1 MTLSF
6 KEDHIS
12 QIPALMML
20 EKVGYTYLTPAEAM
34 ELRGGNT
41 SNVLLEPILREQLAK
56 INTVQVSSQ
65 CTTVFSEQNI
75 TAGIEALRNLP
86 MAEGFMTTSQVA
98 YDLLT
103 AGKTLEQIVDGDKK
117 SYVMQYID
125 WKHIENNVFHVTEE
139 FAVSRTGMNDTY
151 RPDIVLFVNG
161 IPLCVIECKR
171 PDIKDSLKQA
181 ISQHL
186 RNQKEDG
193 IRSLYVYSALLLAT
207 NVNEVS
213 YGTTATPEKF
223 WSKWT
228 EQFADKNGEELYRYK
243 LAEKVNE
250 KRINPRMFS
259 ERYSY
264 VRTDI
269 EKKYDAPLT
278 PSVQDAYIYN
288 LCRPERLLGLMY
300 GFTLYDDGIKKV
312 ARYQQYFAVEK
323 VMERVRNID
332 GGKRRGGV
340 IWHTQGSGK
349 SLTMVMLAQAILL
362 DSSIRNPRIILVTD
376 RTDLDRQIT
385 TTFRKCQVSVENAT
399 TGSNLVKLLEG
410 ASATVITAIINKFE
424 TAVRGLKSPLTDP
437 NIFVLIDE
445 GHRSQYGEMGI
456 KMEKA
461 LPNACFIAMTGTPL
475 MKKEKSTAA
484 KFGGIIHPIYTVD
497 QAVKDGA
504 VVPLLYEGRM
514 VPQEVHAESID
525 RYFDRICEWMTDAQR
540 ADIKKKFSRADQV
553 NQAEQRVYAIAWDIS
568 QHFRKNWQGSK
579 FKAQLVAPRKRIA
592 IMYKKFLDE
601 IGIVSSEVLI
611 TSPDTREGEDIAFGE
626 TSNTE
631 LAFWKQMMD
640 EHGTPKKYEQNIIN
654 RFKNSD
660 KPEIIIVVDKLL
672 TGFDEPK
679 NTVLYLD
686 RKLKDHTLLQA
697 IARVNRVCDDK
708 EFGYIVDYYGVFS
721 NLNDALEI
729 YTEFDQEDLSGTY
742 TDIADEVAK
751 LPQRHSEVWDILRAV
766 KNQGDLEAYG
776 EVLRDDEK
784 RVNFYEKLTAYSRT
798 LKIALSSIDFH
809 KTTPQEQIDRYKN
822 DLAIFLKLRKAVQER
837 YSDTIDFSQY
847 EGQIQKLIDTH
858 IESGEVQIITELVNI
873 FDKEKFAKEVEKI
886 VGKAAK
892 ADTIVSRTAK
902 YITESMDTDP
912 AFFKKFSKMIEET
925 IEEYKQG
932 RISEAEYLQ
941 RAEEIM
947 NKVLTHT
954 DSEIPKSLQ
963 NNNAGRAYFG
973 LGLEVYKR
981 VCKDAEKFDLTG
993 LALMTANKI
1002 DEIIKAHIYPD
1013 GSLMVDWTAKDRLIG
1028 TMKLEIEDYLID
1040 VVKRG
1045 YGVPLTFDDMDSIID
1060 NSVDVASKWFR

>member
-12 QIPALMML
+12 HIPALMML

-41 SNVLLEPILREQLAK
+41 GNVLLEPILREQLAK

-65 CTTVFSEQNI
+65 RTTVFSEQNI
-75 TAGIEALRNLP
+75 TAGIDALRNLP
-86 MAEGFMTTSQVA
+86 MAEGYMTASQVV

-103 AGKTLEQIVDGDKK
+103 AGKTLEQIVDGDRK

-125 WKHIENNVFHVTEE
+125 WKHIENNAFHVTEE
-139 FAVSRTGMNDTY
+139 FAVSRTGMSDAY

-171 PDIKDSLKQA
+171 PDIKDSLNQA

-213 YGTTATPEKF
+213 YATTGTPKKF
-223 WSKWT
+223 WNKWT
-228 EQFADKNGEELYRYK
+228 EQFVDRTAEELYRYK
-243 LAEKVNE
+243 LAEKVNQNVSDLSWKE
-250 KRINPRMFS
+250 YKMCAEPTVQYGSHKM
-259 ERYSY
+259 
-264 VRTDI
+264 
-269 EKKYDAPLT
+269 
-278 PSVQDAYIYN
+278 PSIQDAYLYN
-288 LCRPERLLGLMY
+288 LCRPDRLLNLMY
-300 GFTLYDDGIKKV
+300 RFTLYDDGVKKI

-323 VMERVRNID
+323 VMERVRNIE

-349 SLTMVMLAQAILL
+349 SLTMVLLAQAILL
-362 DSSIRNPRIILVTD
+362 DNTIRNPRIILVTD

-385 TTFRKCQVSVENAT
+385 ATFRKCQVSVENAT
-399 TGSNLVKLLEG
+399 TGSNLVKLLE
-410 ASATVITAIINKFE
+410 SAGTTVITTIINKFE
-424 TAVRGLKSPLTDP
+424 TAVRGLKAPLEDP

-445 GHRSQYGEMGI
+445 GHRSQYGEMGV

-484 KFGGIIHPIYTVD
+484 KFGGIIQPIYTVD

-514 VPQEVHAESID
+514 VPQEVHADSID

-540 ADIKKKFSRADQV
+540 ADMKKKFSRADQI
-553 NQAEQRVYAIAWDIS
+553 NQAEQRVYAIAWDVS
-568 QHFRKNWQGSK
+568 HHFRKNWQGSK

-592 IMYKKFLDE
+592 ILYKKFLDE

-611 TSPDTREGEDIAFGE
+611 TSPDTREGEDVAFGE

-631 LAFWKQMMD
+631 LAFWKRMMD

-654 RFKNSD
+654 RFKNSEN
-660 KPEIIIVVDKLL
+660 PEIIIVVDKLL

-708 EFGYIVDYYGVFS
+708 EFGYIVDYYGVFG

-729 YTEFDQEDLSGTY
+729 YTEFDQEDLVGTY
-742 TDIADEVAK
+742 TDISDEVAK
-751 LPQRHSEVWDILRAV
+751 LPQRHGEVWDILRMA
-766 KNQGDLEAYG
+766 KNQNDLETYG
-776 EVLRDDEK
+776 ELLCDEEK
-784 RVNFYEKLTAYSRT
+784 RVNFYEKVTAYART
-798 LKIALSSIDFH
+798 LKIALSSIEFH
-809 KTTPQEQIDRYKN
+809 KTISQEHIDRYKS
-822 DLAIFLKLRKAVQER
+822 DLTMFLKLRRTVQAR

-858 IESGEVQIITELVNI
+858 IESGEVQIITDLVNI
-873 FDKEKFAKEVEKI
+873 FDKEKFAEEVEKI
-886 VGKAAK
+886 MGKVAK
-892 ADTIVSRTAK
+892 ADTISSRTAK

-912 AFFKKFSKMIEET
+912 TFFKKFSKMLEET
-925 IEEYKQG
+925 IEEYRLG

-947 NKVLTHT
+947 QKVLSRT
-954 DSEIPKSLQ
+954 DSEIPESLQ

-973 LGLEVYKR
+973 LCLEVYKR
-981 VCKDAEKFDLTG
+981 LCKESDNFNLTE
-993 LALMTANKI
+993 LALITANKM
-1002 DEIIKAHIYPD
+1002 DEIIRTYIYPE

-1028 TMKLEIEDYLID
+1028 NMKLDIEDYLID
-1040 VVKRG
+1040 EIKRK
-1045 YGVPLTFDDMDSIID
+1045 YGIPLTFDDMDSIID